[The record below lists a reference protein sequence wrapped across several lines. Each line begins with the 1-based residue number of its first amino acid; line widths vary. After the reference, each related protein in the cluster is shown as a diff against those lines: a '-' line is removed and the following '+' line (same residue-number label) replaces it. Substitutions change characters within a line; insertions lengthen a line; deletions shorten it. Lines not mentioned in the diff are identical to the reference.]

1 LPNHAVIRGNK
12 TRKEYSALLKR
23 HRAAVTIQKRVKAV
37 FARNRMKTIS
47 DAATVIQA
55 GKILYMIF

>member
-1 LPNHAVIRGNK
+1 MPIHVVIRGHK

-23 HRAAVTIQKRVKAV
+23 HRAAVTIQKHVKAV
-37 FARNRMKTIS
+37 FARNRMKSIS

-55 GKILYMIF
+55 GKIIDDQF